1 MRGQGLFKSLSLF
14 ETGLSAAEW
23 AWRILSFLV
32 IGGSGISTALVAKAD
47 SLIGQLGPI
56 YWISVGL
63 ATSLIVSF
71 FIYLIKLSSLKQS
84 EADLN
89 RILSSPRDSINPL
102 SDNFRDTI
110 IPVEDLRLPVIQLH
124 ENKHFRR
131 CSFVGP
137 AAIAI
142 IGGNYVNTGFLEC
155 GDIIALPED
164 AMLTGIVVLKNCT
177 VEDCKFIKTSIFTD
191 QNTAK
196 GFAKVPNSS
205 VKGIIQEAEAS

>member
-1 MRGQGLFKSLSLF
+1 MREQGFFKPLTLFVTS
-14 ETGLSAAEW
+14 LSAAEW
-23 AWRILSFLV
+23 TWRILSFLV

-63 ATSLIVSF
+63 ATSMIVSL
-71 FIYLIKLSSLKQS
+71 FIYLIKLSALKQS

-89 RILSSPRDSINPL
+89 RLLSSPRDSINPL
-102 SDNFRDTI
+102 SDNFRDVI
-110 IPVEDLRLPVIQLH
+110 IPVEDLRLPLIQLH
-124 ENKHFRR
+124 ENKHFKR
-131 CSFVGP
+131 CLFVGP

-142 IGGNYVNTGFLEC
+142 IGGNYMNSGFFEC

-164 AMLTGIVVLKNCT
+164 VMLTGIVVLKNCT

-191 QNTAK
+191 QNTAI
-196 GFAKVPNSS
+196 GFSRVPSAS
-205 VKGIIQEAEAS
+205 VKGIIQ